1 VVLGRCSTTDRPS
14 HRTASQDGSA
24 PGRPSMTAAAA
35 IAASWKTKRVWLLQL
50 LDAPG
55 TSWVL
60 MIMTMFVIF
69 QEDVKYAM
77 LPPTAD
83 LAMEAVTLA
92 ILLLFLTEIGE
103 LLRAGCCC
111 WHLGD
116 QDN

>member
-1 VVLGRCSTTDRPS
+1 
-14 HRTASQDGSA
+14 
-24 PGRPSMTAAAA
+24 MTAAAA